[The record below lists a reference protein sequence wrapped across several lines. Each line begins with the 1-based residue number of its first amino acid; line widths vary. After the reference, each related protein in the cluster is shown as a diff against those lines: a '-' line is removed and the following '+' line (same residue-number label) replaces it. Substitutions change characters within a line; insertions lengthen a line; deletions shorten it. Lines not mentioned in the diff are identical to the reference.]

1 MIRKINFTLMFLII
15 ISEIASIFYSG
26 KILNLSFNLNTDSLY
41 KTRIMYII
49 SSTSSLIQVTN
60 SINLGVVINY
70 YNFSI
75 WDTCII
81 F

>member
-15 ISEIASIFYSG
+15 ISEIASIFCSG

-70 YNFSI
+70 YNFKI